1 MNFDNISFKGA
12 EIADIMGLGAEL
24 ERQEREEGKAAG
36 ENTLN
41 FSFNK
46 ESSSQG
52 PPDFGG
58 GTINTQQQSS
68 SSPEKKLSR
77 KSTMTKRKSKL
88 PKIQKEENK
97 SLGDI
102 LDEVDK

>member
-1 MNFDNISFKGA
+1 
-12 EIADIMGLGAEL
+12 MGLGAEL
-24 ERQEREEGKAAG
+24 ERQEREEGKGAG

-58 GTINTQQQSS
+58 GTTNTQQ
-68 SSPEKKLSR
+68 
-77 KSTMTKRKSKL
+77 
-88 PKIQKEENK
+88 
-97 SLGDI
+97 
-102 LDEVDK
+102 